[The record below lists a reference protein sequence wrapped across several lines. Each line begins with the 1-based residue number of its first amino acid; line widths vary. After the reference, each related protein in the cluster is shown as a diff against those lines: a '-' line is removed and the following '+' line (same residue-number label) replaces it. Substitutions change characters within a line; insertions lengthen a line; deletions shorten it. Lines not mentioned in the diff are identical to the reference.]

1 MPLKSLDKIFKP
13 QRIAI
18 VGVSSNVKN
27 VGNIALKN
35 LVSGGFNGVVYPI
48 NPKYEA
54 VMGIQCYPDL
64 QSLPRVPDL
73 VVICTGAKTVP
84 GLIKECGELGIL
96 GIIIMSAGFKEAGE
110 EGKKLEEQV
119 KAEVARYHGMRV
131 IGPNCLGIIVPGMY
145 T

>member
-1 MPLKSLDKIFKP
+1 MALKTLDKIFKP

-64 QSLPRVPDL
+64 ASLPKVPDL
-73 VVICTGAKTVP
+73 VVICTGAKTVH
-84 GLIKECGELGIL
+84 GLVKQCGEAGTL
-96 GIIIMSAGFKEAGE
+96 GIIIMSAGFKESGE
-110 EGKKLEEQV
+110 SIVDNGRNFVTMKLF
-119 KAEVARYHGMRV
+119 RSYGMSDRKEFANAV
-131 IGPNCLGIIVPGMY
+131 F
-145 T
+145 